1 MKKLYYFILIIIT
14 ISYIVGCG
22 YFQSLSDN
30 DVIDFVS
37 SNLENRHR
45 FLTKLN
51 QDYKNGIITKDDFY
65 KEELSIYKRER
76 KTYTNKLMNSI
87 KDKELNSTIN
97 KIIMGLDYQIK
108 SNESAQNGDLSTT
121 VQYIEKSSKVSYPAI
136 INLQNKYNANFDK
149 SYINNIEKS
158 LETFDEYK

>member
-1 MKKLYYFILIIIT
+1 MKKFYYFILIIIT
-14 ISYIVGCG
+14 ILYIVGCG
-22 YFQSLSDN
+22 SFQSLSDN

-51 QDYKNGIITKDDFY
+51 QDYENGIITKDDFY

-87 KDKELNSTIN
+87 KDKELKVYNQQNNYRIRLSN
-97 KIIMGLDYQIK
+97 KIK
-108 SNESAQNGDLSTT
+108 
-121 VQYIEKSSKVSYPAI
+121 
-136 INLQNKYNANFDK
+136 
-149 SYINNIEKS
+149 
-158 LETFDEYK
+158 